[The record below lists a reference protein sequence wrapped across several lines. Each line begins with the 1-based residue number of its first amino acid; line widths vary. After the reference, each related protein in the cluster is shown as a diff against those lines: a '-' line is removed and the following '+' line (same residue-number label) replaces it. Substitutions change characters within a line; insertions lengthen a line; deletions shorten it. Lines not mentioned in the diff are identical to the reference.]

1 MAAESNFVQPAIP
14 KFDGHYDHWSM
25 LMENFLRSKEYWS
38 LVETG
43 IPAAAEGVELTEAQQ
58 KSIAD
63 QKLKDLKVKNYLFQA
78 IDRTIMEMILN
89 RDTAKH
95 IWDSMKQK
103 YQGSTR
109 VKRAQLQALR
119 KEFEVLQMKEGESV
133 DAYFSRTLI
142 IANKMKIHGENM
154 QQVVIIEKILRS
166 MTSRFDYV
174 VCSVEESNNLDTL
187 TIDELQSSL
196 LVPEQ
201 RMNGHG
207 GDEQALKVTSDNRT
221 GGRGGGQARGAFRG
235 RGRGRGG

>member
-1 MAAESNFVQPAIP
+1 
-14 KFDGHYDHWSM
+14 
-25 LMENFLRSKEYWS
+25 MEKFLRSKEYWS
-38 LVETG
+38 LVENG
-43 IPAAAEGVELTEAQQ
+43 VSIAAEGVEITKAQRQ
-58 KSIAD
+58 SIAD

-78 IDRTIMEMILN
+78 IDRTVMETILN

-119 KEFEVLQMKEGESV
+119 KEFEILQMTEGESV
-133 DAYFSRTLI
+133 DAYFARTLI
-142 IANKMKIHGENM
+142 IANKMKIHGENI

-196 LVPEQ
+196 LVHEQ
-201 RMNGHG
+201 RMNGHQR
-207 GDEQALKVTSDNRT
+207 D
-221 GGRGGGQARGAFRG
+221 
-235 RGRGRGG
+235 

>member
-1 MAAESNFVQPAIP
+1 MAAENNFVQPAIP

-38 LVETG
+38 LVEIG

-78 IDRTIMEMILN
+78 IDRTIMETILN

-109 VKRAQLQALR
+109 VKRAQLQALGR
-119 KEFEVLQMKEGESV
+119 MLMC
-133 DAYFSRTLI
+133 ARTLI
-142 IANKMKIHGENM
+142 IANKMKIHGENI

-187 TIDELQSSL
+187 TIDELRAAS
-196 LVPEQ
+196 
-201 RMNGHG
+201 G
-207 GDEQALKVTSDNRT
+207 T
-221 GGRGGGQARGAFRG
+221 
-235 RGRGRGG
+235 